1 MPQKKHAIN
10 KAINWSSGFNTY
22 KINNCNIHTIMKQQ
36 QTETTKSVINLAA
49 IDIGSNAARILIK
62 SAENTPS
69 GISTCKLQ
77 FLRIPIRL
85 GMDVFCKGMIGDKRE
100 KMLLRTM
107 KIFRQLMI
115 LYNVDDYRIC
125 ATSAFRDAK
134 NSKKILKYVKARTHL
149 DIEVITGTEEARIIR
164 DNCPSTGNALY
175 MDVGGGST
183 ELSLVRDGQLVDI
196 RSFNI
201 GTIRLLNELITP
213 DDWNNMMTQIQ
224 EMTKGIENITI
235 IGSGGNI
242 NKLYRLTHKSNKK
255 KNEVSTDDLRKITL
269 QLSQLSVE
277 ERMEKFALNSSRA
290 DVIVPA
296 AQLFVMVAGIV
307 KAPSIHVLNVGLVDG
322 IINEMAKKL
331 LAAPED
337 DIKTEDDNKED
348 SVD

>member
-1 MPQKKHAIN
+1 MKEKENDKNTPCTAE
-10 KAINWSSGFNTY
+10 KA
-22 KINNCNIHTIMKQQ
+22 
-36 QTETTKSVINLAA
+36 VLNLAA

-62 SAENTPS
+62 SVESAPEGLRS
-69 GISTCKLQ
+69 CKLQ

-85 GMDVFCKGMIGDKRE
+85 GIDVFSKGMIGDKRE

-125 ATSAFRDAK
+125 ATSAFRDAE

-183 ELSLVRDGQLVDI
+183 ELSLVSDGHLVDT

-201 GTIRLLNELITP
+201 GTIRLLNEQITP
-213 DDWNNMMTQIQ
+213 DDWNSMMTQVQ
-224 EMTKGIENITI
+224 ELTSGVDNISI

-242 NKLYRLTHKSNKK
+242 NKLYRLIHKSNKK
-255 KNEVSTDDLRKITL
+255 KNVVATDDLRKMFM
-269 QLSQLSVE
+269 QLSQLSLQ
-277 ERMEKFALNSSRA
+277 ERMDKYGLSANRA

-296 AQLFVMVAGIV
+296 AQLFIMVAGIV
-307 KAPSIHVLNVGLVDG
+307 KAASIHVPNVGLVDG
-322 IINEMAKKL
+322 IINEMAKKSFKI
-331 LAAPED
+331 D
-337 DIKTEDDNKED
+337 DDSCCSEGETEDEA
-348 SVD
+348 

>member
-1 MPQKKHAIN
+1 MKKN
-10 KAINWSSGFNTY
+10 KQ
-22 KINNCNIHTIMKQQ
+22 MKDKNAPV
-36 QTETTKSVINLAA
+36 TSCAAENAALNLAA

-62 SAENTPS
+62 SVEKVPEDLRS
-69 GISTCKLQ
+69 CKLQ

-85 GMDVFCKGMIGDKRE
+85 GMDVFSKGMIGDKRE

-125 ATSAFRDAK
+125 ATSAFRDAE
-134 NSKKILKYVKARTHL
+134 NSKKILKYVKARTRL

-183 ELSLVRDGQLVDI
+183 ELSLVQDGQLVDT

-201 GTIRLLNELITP
+201 GTIRLLNEQITP
-213 DDWNNMMTQIQ
+213 DDWNRMMTQVQ
-224 EMTKGIENITI
+224 ELTSGVDNICI

-242 NKLYRLTHKSNKK
+242 NKLYRLIHKSNKK
-255 KNEVSTDDLRKITL
+255 KNEVATDDLRKMFM
-269 QLSQLSVE
+269 QLSQLSLQ
-277 ERMEKFALNSSRA
+277 ERMDKYGLSANRA

-296 AQLFVMVAGIV
+296 AQLFIMVAGIV
-307 KAPSIHVLNVGLVDG
+307 KATSIRVPNVGLVDG
-322 IINEMAKKL
+322 IINEMAKKSFKL
-331 LAAPED
+331 VD
-337 DIKTEDDNKED
+337 DDDSCIDDGKEEA
-348 SVD
+348 